1 MDRRNYGWGSS
12 SSSGGSSSRKGKKDK
27 QRQPQRGLGVAQ
39 LEKIRLQSEMA
50 EYQLPSIQSPF
61 SNLNMSDARVPVPV
75 SLPPSQTYSTA
86 RTTVPMSF
94 GGATRGAFYNEAQ
107 ATSPTVRPLLSAPC
121 NTYQATVHG
130 QPAVTLPLFEGDRE
144 DFVQAD
150 YDRRW
155 SVESRSL
162 NSDSSDTQDLDL
174 ELKL

>member
-1 MDRRNYGWGSS
+1 MDRSNYGWGSS

-50 EYQLPSIQSPF
+50 EYQPPSIQSPF

-75 SLPPSQTYSTA
+75 SLPPSQTYTA
-86 RTTVPMSF
+86 RTTVPMSL
-94 GGATRGAFYNEAQ
+94 GGATRGAFYSEAQ
-107 ATSPTVRPLLSAPC
+107 STSLTVRPLLSAPC
-121 NTYQATVHG
+121 NTYQTNVHG
-130 QPAVTLPLFEGDRE
+130 HPAVTLPLFEGDRE
-144 DFVQAD
+144 DFVQD

-155 SVESRSL
+155 SIESRSL

>member
-61 SNLNMSDARVPVPV
+61 SNLNM
-75 SLPPSQTYSTA
+75 
-86 RTTVPMSF
+86 MSF